1 MWNAI
6 KGNDNV
12 DSDEDRSNQIAG
24 FDARLNLQSLINA
37 PVGIY
42 GQYVGEDEADYFLKN
57 AFSRSRLFF

>member
-1 MWNAI
+1 MQL
-6 KGNDNV
+6 KGMTMY

-42 GQYVGEDEADYFLKN
+42 GQYVGEDEAGLLPSKN
-57 AFSRSRLFF
+57 VFSRSRLFF